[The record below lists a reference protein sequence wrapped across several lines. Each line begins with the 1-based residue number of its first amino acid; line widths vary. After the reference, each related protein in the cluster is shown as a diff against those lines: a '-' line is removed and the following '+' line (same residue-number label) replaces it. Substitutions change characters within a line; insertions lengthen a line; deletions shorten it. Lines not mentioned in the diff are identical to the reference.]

1 MLKPKFWNKKNSL
14 IGFFLIPFSYFLQ
27 LLFLLQKKITKQKY
41 SSIPVICV
49 GNIYLGG
56 TGKTP
61 LAIEIIKILEK
72 SNKKVAL
79 VKKSYTNHLDEF
91 KLIQSK
97 GVTLFKAL
105 SREVAI
111 KNAVKD
117 GFEYVVLDDGF
128 QDFSINKNLNIVCF
142 NEKQLDGNGM
152 TLPSGPLRE
161 PISSLRRCQI
171 VVING
176 SQNLEF
182 EKKMQ
187 LKPHIVYLAN
197 SSNVKVGVTR
207 KSQVPTRW
215 IDQGAHEAIEIVEV
229 PNRYLAGITEVALKE
244 HVSDKTNWRKMLT
257 SNNEDIDLL
266 KHKELLAQYIPEEA
280 KEYYLKSNTDEFKIN
295 FPVIQFPDKVK
306 SLNLIKTATYT
317 GVLKGIK
324 GQYLM
329 FQDSIVFNVRAN
341 EGLVVSIEV

>member
-1 MLKPKFWNKKNSL
+1 MKMLKLKFWNKKNSL

-72 SNKKVAL
+72 LNKKAAL

-182 EKKMQ
+182 EKKIKNISNNISIYYSRYHPTNIEKFKNKN
-187 LKPHIVYLAN
+187 LLAF
-197 SSNVKVGVTR
+197 
-207 KSQVPTRW
+207 
-215 IDQGAHEAIEIVEV
+215 
-229 PNRYLAGITEVALKE
+229 AGIGNPENFFHLLKKNNLNIIKKVSFPDHYKYSLKE
-244 HVSDKTNWRKMLT
+244 L
-257 SNNEDIDLL
+257 NNL
-266 KHKELLAQYIPEEA
+266 
-280 KEYYLKSNTDEFKIN
+280 IN
-295 FPVIQFPDKVK
+295 FSTQNDLKLVTTEKDFFR
-306 SLNLIKTATYT
+306 IKH
-317 GVLKGIK
+317 LHLSQIE
-324 GQYLM
+324 YL
-329 FQDSIVFNVRAN
+329 NVRLEISN
-341 EGLVVSIEV
+341 KDTLEKEINKYI

>member
-1 MLKPKFWNKKNSL
+1 
-14 IGFFLIPFSYFLQ
+14 
-27 LLFLLQKKITKQKY
+27 
-41 SSIPVICV
+41 V

-72 SNKKVAL
+72 LNKKAAL

-182 EKKMQ
+182 EKKIKNISNNISIYYSRYHPTNIEKFKNKN
-187 LKPHIVYLAN
+187 LLAF
-197 SSNVKVGVTR
+197 
-207 KSQVPTRW
+207 
-215 IDQGAHEAIEIVEV
+215 
-229 PNRYLAGITEVALKE
+229 AGIGNPENFFHLLKKNNLNIIKKVSFPDHYKYSLKE
-244 HVSDKTNWRKMLT
+244 L
-257 SNNEDIDLL
+257 NNL
-266 KHKELLAQYIPEEA
+266 
-280 KEYYLKSNTDEFKIN
+280 IN
-295 FPVIQFPDKVK
+295 FSTQNDLKLVTTEKDFFR
-306 SLNLIKTATYT
+306 IKH
-317 GVLKGIK
+317 LHLSQIE
-324 GQYLM
+324 YL
-329 FQDSIVFNVRAN
+329 NVRLEISN
-341 EGLVVSIEV
+341 KDTLEKEINKYI

>member
-1 MLKPKFWNKKNSL
+1 MKMLKPKFWNKKNSL

-72 SNKKVAL
+72 LNKKAAL

-182 EKKMQ
+182 EKKIKNISNNISIYYSRYHPTNIEKFKNKN
-187 LKPHIVYLAN
+187 LLAF
-197 SSNVKVGVTR
+197 
-207 KSQVPTRW
+207 
-215 IDQGAHEAIEIVEV
+215 
-229 PNRYLAGITEVALKE
+229 AGIGNPENFFHLLKKNNLNIIKKVSFPDHYKYSLKE
-244 HVSDKTNWRKMLT
+244 L
-257 SNNEDIDLL
+257 NNL
-266 KHKELLAQYIPEEA
+266 
-280 KEYYLKSNTDEFKIN
+280 IN
-295 FPVIQFPDKVK
+295 FSTQNDLKLVTTEKDFFR
-306 SLNLIKTATYT
+306 IKH
-317 GVLKGIK
+317 LHLSQIE
-324 GQYLM
+324 YL
-329 FQDSIVFNVRAN
+329 NVRLEISN
-341 EGLVVSIEV
+341 KDTLEKEINKYI

>member
-1 MLKPKFWNKKNSL
+1 MKMLKPKFWNKKNSL

-41 SSIPVICV
+41 SSIPVIWV

-182 EKKMQ
+182 EKK
-187 LKPHIVYLAN
+187 K
-197 SSNVKVGVTR
+197 
-207 KSQVPTRW
+207 
-215 IDQGAHEAIEIVEV
+215 
-229 PNRYLAGITEVALKE
+229 
-244 HVSDKTNWRKMLT
+244 
-257 SNNEDIDLL
+257 
-266 KHKELLAQYIPEEA
+266 
-280 KEYYLKSNTDEFKIN
+280 
-295 FPVIQFPDKVK
+295 
-306 SLNLIKTATYT
+306 
-317 GVLKGIK
+317 
-324 GQYLM
+324 
-329 FQDSIVFNVRAN
+329 
-341 EGLVVSIEV
+341 

>member
-1 MLKPKFWNKKNSL
+1 MKIFKPKFWSKKNSL
-14 IGFFLIPFSYFLQ
+14 ISFFLLPFSLFFQ
-27 LLFLLQKKITKQKY
+27 LLIILKNSITKKEKF
-41 SSIPVICV
+41 SLKVICI

-72 SNKKVAL
+72 LNKKAAL

-182 EKKMQ
+182 EKKIKNISNNISIYYSRYHPTNIEKFKNKN
-187 LKPHIVYLAN
+187 LLAF
-197 SSNVKVGVTR
+197 
-207 KSQVPTRW
+207 
-215 IDQGAHEAIEIVEV
+215 
-229 PNRYLAGITEVALKE
+229 AGIGNPENFFHLLKKNNLNIIKKVSFPDHYKYSLKE
-244 HVSDKTNWRKMLT
+244 L
-257 SNNEDIDLL
+257 NNL
-266 KHKELLAQYIPEEA
+266 
-280 KEYYLKSNTDEFKIN
+280 IN
-295 FPVIQFPDKVK
+295 FSTQNDLKLVTTEKDFFR
-306 SLNLIKTATYT
+306 IKH
-317 GVLKGIK
+317 LHLSQIE
-324 GQYLM
+324 YL
-329 FQDSIVFNVRAN
+329 NVRLEISN
-341 EGLVVSIEV
+341 KDTLEKEINKYI